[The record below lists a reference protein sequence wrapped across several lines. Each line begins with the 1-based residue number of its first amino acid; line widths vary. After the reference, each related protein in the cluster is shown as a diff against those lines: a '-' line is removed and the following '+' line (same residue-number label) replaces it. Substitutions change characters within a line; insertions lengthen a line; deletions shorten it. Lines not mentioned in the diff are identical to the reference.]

1 MKDDQDGYT
10 IRKWNPNKR
19 DIPYGISTDVDIEM
33 PGNLV
38 LCFCCIAV
46 DTGLNKLFEE
56 SVEIAK
62 DGKHEFEDCFSEQR
76 ETVKKQ
82 GRCNRLTGVI
92 TVCIGL
98 FFLFLPIINVIK
110 MIPLV
115 GALLSYIVAVAAGIF
130 ALIVGLTVALST
142 IAIAWLV
149 YRPLYGV
156 LMMTLVVI
164 AVYLTFFFDW

>member
-1 MKDDQDGYT
+1 M
-10 IRKWNPNKR
+10 
-19 DIPYGISTDVDIEM
+19 
-33 PGNLV
+33 
-38 LCFCCIAV
+38 
-46 DTGLNKLFEE
+46 
-56 SVEIAK
+56 
-62 DGKHEFEDCFSEQR
+62 
-76 ETVKKQ
+76 
-82 GRCNRLTGVI
+82 TGVI